1 MERRRA
7 IPTCYVLWQVCLLC
21 IIMFKA
27 DVIDLVADKM
37 NLTKKA
43 AKECVD
49 LVFDT
54 ITDVVAEGDTVVI
67 TGFGKF
73 FPRERQERMGNNP
86 QTGEKI
92 HIPATRVPAFKAG
105 KAFKEKVA

>member
-1 MERRRA
+1 MYYSRS
-7 IPTCYVLWQVCLLC
+7 VCC
-21 IIMFKA
+21 IIIMFKA
-27 DVIDLVADKM
+27 DVIDLVAEKM
-37 NLTKKA
+37 NMTKKA
-43 AKECVD
+43 ASECVN

-54 ITDVVAEGDTVVI
+54 ITDVVAEGDTVTI

-92 HIPATRVPAFKAG
+92 RIPAARVPAFKAG
-105 KAFKEKVA
+105 KGFKNKVI